1 MSIVKVLANDITH
14 PVRPTNLFGY
24 SLPSTALIIVCHNEP
39 TLQCGGDLLQITC
52 TEANMNVVPALV
64 GL

>member
-24 SLPSTALIIVCHNEP
+24 PLPSPALIIVCHNEP
-39 TLQCGGDLLQITC
+39 TLQCGGDFLHIAC
-52 TEANMNVVPALV
+52 AEANMDVVSSLV